1 MKPKTRKRKKTGQ
14 KSMKLETKIIEKIN
28 EIKSCFFEKMNKMDK
43 SLTKLKKKREQIQIT
58 NIRNEGDAL
67 TTDHMDIKR
76 IIKK

>member
-67 TTDHMDIKR
+67 TTDHMDIKKH
-76 IIKK
+76 IAK